1 LDEQNQVK
9 SESVSRWLPGTRRAA
24 LLTAILMIAAI
35 AFADAVLVHGISL
48 GLLYFFPIVISA
60 GYLSAGEIVATALLC
75 TLLREAFGPFAWSQ
89 GLVPRVF
96 TTFVAFLGTGALMRE
111 IDRHRKVA
119 LTQARHVAEEVQ
131 RREATE
137 QQLRALVDGIPA
149 AILTVDPGGRV
160 LLANEAAH
168 ELLGRESESLAGQSI
183 DEYLPDV
190 ARLRQTSAV
199 RRLVRTM
206 IEGTGYRHGGEA
218 FLAHIWVSS
227 YGPPLA
233 TGLTAV
239 VFDASEQLRTNEE
252 IGLHSLTTSARVIM
266 GAFWHETRNLCSAMR
281 VLISG
286 LMHRPG
292 VAESEEL
299 GGLKSLV
306 DSLEKLAYAERQP
319 ASEHDLETASVR
331 VVLDHL
337 RIVMEPSF
345 QEKQIAV
352 YWRIEENLP
361 LVRADHHGL
370 LQVFLNLAN
379 NATRAL
385 QSSARKELRIV
396 AEADD
401 RRIRVRF
408 HNSGPPIE
416 DPESLFKPF
425 QPGASEG
432 GLGLYVS
439 RAIIRSFGGD
449 VSYQPV
455 TSGCCFVVALDV
467 SQFWY
472 TYGVANR

>member
-1 LDEQNQVK
+1 M
-9 SESVSRWLPGTRRAA
+9 
-24 LLTAILMIAAI
+24 LMIAAV
-35 AFADAVLVHGISL
+35 AFADALMARDISL

-75 TLLREAFGPFAWSQ
+75 TLLRELFGPFAWTE
-89 GLVPRVF
+89 GVAPRLL
-96 TTFVAFLGTGALMRE
+96 TTFVAYLGTGVLMRE
-111 IDRHRKVA
+111 IDRHRKIA

-131 RREATE
+131 RREASE

-149 AILTVDPGGRV
+149 AILTIDPSGRV
-160 LLANEAAH
+160 LLANDAAH
-168 ELLGRESESLAGQSI
+168 ELLGRESESLAGESI
-183 DEYLPDV
+183 DDYLPDV
-190 ARLRQTSAV
+190 ARLRQTPGV

-239 VFDASEQLRTNEE
+239 VFDASEQLRTHEE

-281 VLISG
+281 VLIIG

-299 GGLKSLV
+299 SGLKSLV

-319 ASEHDLETASVR
+319 VSEHTLDTASVR

-379 NATRAL
+379 NAARAL
-385 QSSARKELRIV
+385 QNAARKELRIV
-396 AEADD
+396 AETDD
-401 RRIRVRF
+401 RHIRVRF
-408 HNSGPPIE
+408 HNSGPPID
-416 DPESLFKPF
+416 DPESLFTPF
-425 QPGASEG
+425 QPGATEG

-467 SQFWY
+467 SQLWY
-472 TYGVANR
+472 TYGVATR

>member
-1 LDEQNQVK
+1 LLEENQVK
-9 SESVSRWLPGTRRAA
+9 PESLSRWLPGTRRAA
-24 LLTAILMIAAI
+24 LISATVMMAAI
-35 AFADAVLVHGISL
+35 ALADALLARNISL
-48 GLLYFFPIVISA
+48 GLLYVFPIVISA
-60 GYLSAGEIVATALLC
+60 GYLSIGEIVATALLC
-75 TLLREAFGPFAWSQ
+75 TLLREMFGPFAWTQ
-89 GLVPRVF
+89 GLTPRLCI
-96 TTFVAFLGTGALMRE
+96 TFLAYLGTGALMRE
-111 IDRHRKVA
+111 MDRHRKVA
-119 LTQARHVAEEVQ
+119 LAQARHVAEEVQ

-149 AILTVDPGGRV
+149 AILTLDPGGKV
-160 LLANEAAH
+160 LLANDAAR
-168 ELLGRESESLAGQSI
+168 ELLGRESESLAGESI
-183 DEYLPDV
+183 DDYLPDV
-190 ARLRQTSAV
+190 ARLRQTPGV

-227 YGPPLA
+227 YGPPSA

-281 VLISG
+281 VLVTG

-306 DSLEKLAYAERQP
+306 DSMEKLAYVDRQP
-319 ASEHDLETASVR
+319 ASEHNLDTASVR

-352 YWRIEENLP
+352 FWRIEENLP

-385 QSSARKELRIV
+385 QNSGRKELRIV
-396 AEADD
+396 AEAED

-408 HNSGPPIE
+408 HNSGPPID

-425 QPGASEG
+425 QHGSSEG

-449 VSYQPV
+449 VNYQPV
-455 TSGCCFVVALDV
+455 TSGCSFVVTLDI
-467 SQFWY
+467 SQLWY
-472 TYGVANR
+472 TYGVAAS

>member
-1 LDEQNQVK
+1 LDKQVK
-9 SESVSRWLPGTRRAA
+9 PESLSHWLPGTRRAA
-24 LLTAILMIAAI
+24 LITAIAMIAAI
-35 AFADAVLVHGISL
+35 AFADAILVPNISL

-60 GYLSAGEIVATALLC
+60 GYLSGGEIVATALFC
-75 TLLREAFGPFAWSQ
+75 TVLREMFGPFAWSA
-89 GLVPRVF
+89 GLVPRLF
-96 TTFVAFLGTGALMRE
+96 TTFVAYLGTGALIRE
-111 IDRHRKVA
+111 IDRHRRIA
-119 LTQARHVAEEVQ
+119 LMQARHVAEEVQ

-137 QQLRALVDGIPA
+137 QQLRGLVDGIPA
-149 AILTVDPGGRV
+149 AILTVDPGGKV

-168 ELLGRESESLAGQSI
+168 ELLGRESESLTGESI
-183 DEYLPDV
+183 DDYLPDV
-190 ARLRQTSAV
+190 ARLRQAPGV

-206 IEGTGYRHGGEA
+206 IEGTGYRHGGQA

-239 VFDASEQLRTNEE
+239 IFDASEQLRTHEE

-281 VLISG
+281 VLIAG
-286 LMHRPG
+286 LMRRPG

-306 DSLEKLAYAERQP
+306 DSLEKLAYSERQP
-319 ASEHDLETASVR
+319 ASEHNLDTASVR

-352 YWRIEENLP
+352 YWRIEEELP

-379 NATRAL
+379 NASRAL
-385 QSSARKELRIV
+385 QNSGRKELRIV
-396 AEADD
+396 AELED
-401 RRIRVRF
+401 RRVRVRF

-416 DPESLFKPF
+416 DPDSLFKPF
-425 QPGASEG
+425 QHGASEG

-467 SQFWY
+467 SQLWY
-472 TYGVANR
+472 TYGVATS

>member
-1 LDEQNQVK
+1 MK
-9 SESVSRWLPGTRRAA
+9 SESLSRWIPGTRRTALITAMVMISVIALANA
-24 LLTAILMIAAI
+24 LLTSN
-35 AFADAVLVHGISL
+35 ISL
-48 GLLYFFPIVISA
+48 GLFYFFPIIISA
-60 GYLSAGEIVATALLC
+60 GYLTTCEIVVTALLC
-75 TLLREAFGPFAWSQ
+75 TLLGELFGPFAWTQ
-89 GLVPRVF
+89 ALAPRLL
-96 TTFVAFLGTGALMRE
+96 TTFVAYLGTGILMRE
-111 IDRHRKVA
+111 IDRHRKIA

-149 AILTVDPGGRV
+149 AIVTVDPGGKV

-168 ELLGRESESLAGQSI
+168 ELLGRESESLAGESI

-190 ARLRQTSAV
+190 AKLRQTPGV

-206 IEGTGYRHGGEA
+206 IEGTGYRHSGQA

-233 TGLTAV
+233 AGLTAV
-239 VFDASEQLRTNEE
+239 VFDASEQLRTHEE

-281 VLISG
+281 VLIVG

-299 GGLKSLV
+299 SGLKSLV
-306 DSLEKLAYAERQP
+306 DSLGKLAYAERQP
-319 ASEHDLETASVR
+319 ASEHDLDTASVR

-345 QEKQIAV
+345 QEKEIAV
-352 YWRIEENLP
+352 YWRIEEDLP
-361 LVRADHHGL
+361 LVRADHPRL

-379 NATRAL
+379 NAARVL
-385 QSSARKELRIV
+385 HNSARKELRIV
-396 AEADD
+396 VETEH
-401 RRIRVRF
+401 RTIKVRF
-408 HNSGPPIE
+408 HNSGPPID

-425 QPGASEG
+425 QPGASER

-455 TSGCCFVVALDV
+455 TSGCCFVVALDI
-467 SQFWY
+467 SQLWY
-472 TYGVANR
+472 TYGVAAR